1 VTLDLDGAVLSA
13 CVGDGGP
20 GPSAQRVAAAELP
33 ADPLA
38 TSGRGLFILQ
48 RLADDVRV
56 DAEGGLC
63 LTIRSPR

>member
-1 VTLDLDGAVLSA
+1 LVNATTKSA
-13 CVGDGGP
+13 SCRSCG
-20 GPSAQRVAAAELP
+20 AQRVAAAELP